1 MQTEQVT
8 RNDLALA
15 ALRVSLGAVFVIFGQ
30 YKVFGTG
37 FTRGGGFQFWI
48 DGFLPDRAYP
58 FMVPVLKTFVLP
70 HATAIAFIV
79 AYGELAIGLALIL
92 GVLVRTAS
100 TFGLI
105 YMLLL
110 LFSANYPVAAD
121 YPGGQ
126 PAFWEYFGAASDHLF
141 AVLCF
146 ATLMIGRADRV
157 MTLRAILKRKMTA
170 RDRPS
175 VS

>member
-1 MQTEQVT
+1 MT
-8 RNDLALA
+8 RNDVALA
-15 ALRVSLGAVFVIFGQ
+15 GLRVILGAIFIIFGQ

-37 FTRGGGFQFWI
+37 FTRGGGFQFWVG
-48 DGFLPDRAYP
+48 GFLPDRAYP
-58 FMVPVLKTFVLP
+58 FMAPVLKGFVLP
-70 HATAIAFIV
+70 HATAIAFLV
-79 AYGELAIGLALIL
+79 AYGELAIGIALVA

-110 LFSANYPVAAD
+110 LFSANYPVASD

-126 PAFWEYFGAASDHLF
+126 SAFWEYFGASSDHLF

-146 ATLMIGRADRV
+146 ATLMVGRADRV
-157 MTLRAILKRKMTA
+157 LTLPSMLKRKA
-170 RDRPS
+170 P
-175 VS
+175 

>member
-1 MQTEQVT
+1 MQTEEVA
-8 RNDLALA
+8 RNDVALA
-15 ALRVSLGAVFVIFGQ
+15 GLRVLLGAIFVIFGQ
-30 YKVFGTG
+30 YKVLGSG

-48 DGFLPDRAYP
+48 NGFLPDRTYP
-58 FMVPVLKTFVLP
+58 FMVPVLKAFVLP
-70 HATAIAFIV
+70 HATAIAFVV
-79 AYGELAIGLALIL
+79 AYGELAIGIALIV

-126 PAFWEYFGAASDHLF
+126 SAFWEYFGASSDHLF

-146 ATLMIGRADRV
+146 ATLIVGRADKV
-157 MTLRAILKRKMTA
+157 LTLRRVVDRKA
-170 RDRPS
+170 PK
-175 VS
+175 

>member
-1 MQTEQVT
+1 MQKEEVT
-8 RNDLALA
+8 RNDVALA
-15 ALRVSLGAVFVIFGQ
+15 GLRVLLGAIFVVFGQ
-30 YKVFGTG
+30 YKVLGSG

-48 DGFLPDRAYP
+48 NGFLPDRAYP
-58 FMVPVLKTFVLP
+58 FMVPVLKGFVLP
-70 HATAIAFIV
+70 HATAIAFLV
-79 AYGELAIGLALIL
+79 AYGELAIGIALIA

-121 YPGGQ
+121 YPGGRF
-126 PAFWEYFGAASDHLF
+126 AFWEYFGASSDHLF

-146 ATLMIGRADRV
+146 ATLIVGRADRAL
-157 MTLRAILKRKMTA
+157 TLRRIVKPVRLQ
-170 RDRPS
+170 
-175 VS
+175 